1 MPPPYPS
8 ERARKMAKAV
18 QKLQHFAPESEE
30 LEALIGS
37 GYGGMT
43 RKKAETIIE
52 ERHKNPASWPYEQ
65 YENAQAFLLA
75 LKARPS
81 VISKRPGWT
90 RD

>member
-1 MPPPYPS
+1 MPPPQLF
-8 ERARKMAKAV
+8 ERETMAK
-18 QKLQHFAPESEE
+18 KSELQHFAPESEE
-30 LEALIGS
+30 LEALLGS

-43 RKKAETIIE
+43 RKKAEIIIE
-52 ERHKNPASWPYEQ
+52 ERRQNPASWPYEQ
-65 YENAQAFLLA
+65 YENAQAFLMA

>member
-1 MPPPYPS
+1 M
-8 ERARKMAKAV
+8 ARTV

-30 LEALIGS
+30 LESLLGS

-52 ERHKNPASWPYEQ
+52 ERGKNPASWPYEQ
-65 YENAQAFLLA
+65 YENAQAFLMA
-75 LKARPS
+75 LKAKPS